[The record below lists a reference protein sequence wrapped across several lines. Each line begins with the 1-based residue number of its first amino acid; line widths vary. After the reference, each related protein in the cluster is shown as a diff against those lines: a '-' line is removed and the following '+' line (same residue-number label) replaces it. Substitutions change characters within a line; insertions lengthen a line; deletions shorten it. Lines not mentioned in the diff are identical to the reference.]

1 MQELVELVDDLGD
14 KIYNAKSIAK
24 CFIDLYK
31 IEARS
36 NYDISY
42 LEPLLSC
49 ISQQFNDLTGLH
61 SKIEKVV
68 YKNSLYPET

>member
-49 ISQQFNDLTGLH
+49 ISQ
-61 SKIEKVV
+61 
-68 YKNSLYPET
+68 